1 MKKISMIFRSK
12 TDSPDLT
19 FVEVENE
26 DGESFEFGKWEVFPD
41 PTLAKLHIEIYT
53 DEDIQEAIH
62 ADRERLLEALIS
74 TVANYEGLSSET
86 RKQDIAKIQ
95 EIFDNTARR

>member
-1 MKKISMIFRSK
+1 MREHICRACGLQGLPHDPLCWYMRS
-12 TDSPDLT
+12 LT
-19 FVEVENE
+19 
-26 DGESFEFGKWEVFPD
+26 
-41 PTLAKLHIEIYT
+41 
-53 DEDIQEAIH
+53 EAIR

-74 TVANYEGLSSET
+74 TVANYEGLSPET